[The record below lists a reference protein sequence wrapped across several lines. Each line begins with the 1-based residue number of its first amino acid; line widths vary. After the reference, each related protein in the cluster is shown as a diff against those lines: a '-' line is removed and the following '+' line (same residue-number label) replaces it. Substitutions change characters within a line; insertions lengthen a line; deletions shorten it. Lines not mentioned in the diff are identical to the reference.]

1 MTKTLN
7 MVILLNKY
15 LGGIMLDFTLD
26 FISLVIIVSAIGSF
40 ITLRPIFNTLT
51 RKQQT
56 WLTILFVAI
65 VVSFLFNE
73 IPDFIHGFKIGVE
86 TGHSAF

>member
-1 MTKTLN
+1 

-15 LGGIMLDFTLD
+15 LGGIMLEFTLG

-86 TGHSAF
+86 TGHSTF

>member
-1 MTKTLN
+1 M
-7 MVILLNKY
+7 
-15 LGGIMLDFTLD
+15 LGFILDFLNL
-26 FISLVIIVSAIGSF
+26 IIIVSAVGAF

>member
-1 MTKTLN
+1 
-7 MVILLNKY
+7 
-15 LGGIMLDFTLD
+15 MLEFTLG

-40 ITLRPIFNTLT
+40 ITLRPIFHTLT

-86 TGHSAF
+86 TGHSAL